1 MSDLLT
7 SVSSKNSFLSKFAT
21 VSLAVIAVVNLINF
35 LQNNVWKPTIEVINV
50 DYPKGVANLKIN
62 GRDFVLRGD
71 STYLIASNWGIKFGT
86 TFDVGGNAPY
96 NRIELMKNN
105 MVYKIIA

>member
-7 SVSSKNSFLSKFAT
+7 SVSSKSSVFSKVATISVMIIAFVNVVDFLK
-21 VSLAVIAVVNLINF
+21 
-35 LQNNVWKPTIEVINV
+35 NNVWKPTIEVINV
-50 DYPKGVANLKIN
+50 DYAKGVANLKIN
-62 GRDFVLRGD
+62 GRDFFLKGD

-86 TFDVGGNAPY
+86 TFEANGNAPY
-96 NRIELMKNN
+96 NRIELMKNS

>member
-1 MSDLLT
+1 MADLLT
-7 SVSSKNSFLSKFAT
+7 SVSNKSSFLSKFAT
-21 VSLAVIAVVNLINF
+21 VSLAIIAVVNLVNF

-50 DYPKGVANLKIN
+50 DYAKGVANLKIN

-86 TFDVGGNAPY
+86 TFEANGNAPY
-96 NRIELMKNN
+96 NRIELMKNS